1 MNTAPTAMS
10 VVQGC
15 DVGAAR
21 PSDAPFFF
29 YIFYN
34 FFRINCMKIELTAV
48 DVVNNDELKCWTVT
62 GDGRGGVMDGD
73 SDGRCLKWPKGPNGD
88 PQLAGVWEPTS
99 SPSSKKG
106 RIGYSTLP

>member
-1 MNTAPTAMS
+1 MTCVTSTSVVELETLIHISVNTADI
-10 VVQGC
+10 
-15 DVGAAR
+15 DVHPLPAV
-21 PSDAPFFF
+21 F
-29 YIFYN
+29 
-34 FFRINCMKIELTAV
+34 LTAV

-73 SDGRCLKWPKGPNGD
+73 GDGRCLKWLKGPNGD

-106 RIGYSTLP
+106 RIGYSTLLTRRDMGAP